1 MDLRKSKREFQ
12 MFELEIVP
20 SNNQLRALGN
30 PNSKIAIVGDFA
42 NGYDFNAGQPFGGPV
57 RTILEQCLHA
67 AGLILGEVYLTNLVK
82 EKTTNKGLFWNER
95 TKVFTS
101 KGELAKEALRQ
112 ELSQRNNNVLV
123 AMGPAAFLALCG
135 KSALSKFRG
144 YFFESTLITSKKVIP
159 TYHPLQTFHKNYE
172 DRYLIINDL
181 QKAKASST
189 DPYLHRP
196 DRMLVYNH
204 PNINGVLEWLNYF
217 KKQKIIAFDIE
228 VLNFEVSCISFSSD
242 PMLACSIPIT
252 TQQWT
257 LEEELQ
263 IWRGIQ
269 DILGDENIA
278 KVVQNG
284 LMFDI
289 PFLLR
294 KNGIVTRGTIYD
306 TMLGHSVM
314 YPDLPKGLGFLGSLY
329 CGEQEYW
336 KDMV

>member
-1 MDLRKSKREFQ
+1 
-12 MFELEIVP
+12 MFSLEISP
-20 SNNQLRALGN
+20 GNTILPALGN

-67 AGLILGEVYLTNLVK
+67 AGLILGEVYLTNWVK
-82 EKTTNKGLFWNER
+82 EKTTNKNLYWNER
-95 TKVFTS
+95 TKVLTG
-101 KGELAKEALRQ
+101 KGDLCKEALKQ
-112 ELSQRNNNVLV
+112 ELENHQHNVIV
-123 AMGPAAFLALCG
+123 AMGPAAFQVLCG
-135 KSALSKFRG
+135 KSSLKKFRG
-144 YFFESTLITSKKVIP
+144 YFFESTLLPGKKILP

-172 DRYLIINDL
+172 DRYIIINDL
-181 QKAKASST
+181 QKAKASCN
-189 DPYLHRP
+189 DPYIHRP

-204 PNINGVLEWLNYF
+204 PNINGVLEWLDYF
-217 KKQKIIAFDIE
+217 KKQSVVAFDIE
-228 VLNFEVSCISFSSD
+228 VLNFEVSCISFSND
-242 PMLACSIPIT
+242 PMLSCSIPIT

-257 LEEELQ
+257 LDEEVL

-269 DILGDENIA
+269 DILGDEKIA

-294 KNGIVTRGTIYD
+294 KNGIVTRGPIYD

-314 YPDLPKGLGFLGSLY
+314 FPDLPKGLGFLGSLY

-336 KDMV
+336 KDMVSFTNVKEES